1 MNETIEKT
9 SKADLFKSLAKAQK
23 MVFAATKDAKNPF
36 FNSKYATLAEV
47 LSVVRDPLADNGFA
61 LVQDADTDIINGTVG
76 VISKLLHESGEE
88 LCSPRLSASLKPE
101 YSKNNIELPPSV
113 QQIGSMVTYL
123 RRYSLCAFLS
133 VAIEDDDGN
142 SVSGSFKST
151 PPETS
156 SFRRSAHTGEKL
168 ETKEAVQRHMEAAT
182 KPASKKE
189 VEAPPV
195 VTPDAPKPTATT
207 TTEDKAAF
215 NAPLYDLMERD
226 GITEAELQTI
236 VAKKGYFP
244 ADTPIHNYPVDFVNG
259 SLIACWPKVK
269 GAIIAS
275 R

>member
-182 KPASKKE
+182 KP
-189 VEAPPV
+189 
-195 VTPDAPKPTATT
+195 TATT

-215 NAPLYDLMERD
+215 NAHLYDLMERD